1 MKKFLTSFLVTL
13 LSGFLLLPIPNAFA
27 ADNTAIS
34 SNSGTFNI
42 KLNDIS
48 PEILQPGQDLTV
60 KATVTNVSGETQSDV
75 NVNLRINPNL
85 LVNRDQLDYWAQG
98 HPDGFLI
105 TSNTI
110 SNIAPGQ
117 STTTTLT
124 TSEAQY
130 PQEFNSWGTRGISVD
145 VTQGN
150 SEDIKALTA
159 SFIVIDTADQY
170 EPINLIPL
178 AALTSPQPKDSSGMI
193 GPIDNDLVKD
203 SPLEKT
209 LTTIKN
215 NPISTAVDPAL
226 VEEASKSTTDDG
238 KSWYQNYLALGD
250 KEVINLPA
258 FDPDVVAVARTS
270 GNTPYKTFVDT
281 IKNVGTITPKGLNNI
296 IWPADGVID
305 PNLLGNIATN
315 KDTLILDSNNFS
327 SKPGISYTPDTL
339 TSLYT
344 QSGTATNVLVAD
356 HQLSQLFSDI
366 NATSNETQITQR
378 FLAETATI
386 TRELPNSTRNILF
399 TTNRNWNPDPTK
411 VQSVFSALKKASWVK
426 FTNVATA
433 TDNIANDNYGTLSYS
448 NENRAAEIDS
458 DLISKTESTKEQLLA
473 FSKAVAG
480 SSNLNEAGTT
490 AYAEVASASFR
501 KQKNNQKNFFNDWQ
515 ENTKKI
521 TDSIQI
527 VKTSNLNLLTDTAE
541 VRFLVI
547 NNHNEP
553 VNLKIDTK
561 TSNTKLKA
569 APPPHVEIAANRQVN
584 FTVKLTAVGTGDSVL
599 TLTPESP
606 DGSPV
611 ASPTSVHV
619 SLHVTWA
626 TWTTNIIFAF
636 AGILIVFGIYRT
648 IKKNSIK
655 PKPDKETVILS
666 EEF

>member
-1 MKKFLTSFLVTL
+1 MKKFLKFFLVSL
-13 LSGFLLLPIPNAFA
+13 LSGFFLLPIPNAHA
-27 ADNTAIS
+27 ADNNAIS

-42 KLNDIS
+42 TFNDIS
-48 PEILQPGQDLTV
+48 PEILQVGQDLTV
-60 KATVTNVSGETQSDV
+60 KATVTNVSSETQSDV

-85 LVNRDQLDYWAQG
+85 LINRAQLDYWAQG
-98 HPDGFLI
+98 HPDGFLV

-110 SNIAPGQ
+110 SSIAPGQ

-124 TSEAQY
+124 VSKAES
-130 PQEFNSWGTRGISVD
+130 PPEFNSWGTRGITVD
-145 VTQGN
+145 VTKGN
-150 SEDIKALTA
+150 SEDIQALAA

-178 AALTSPQPKDSSGMI
+178 AALTSPQPKDSSGVI
-193 GPIDNDLVKD
+193 GPIDSDLVKD

-209 LTTIKN
+209 LTTVKN
-215 NPISTAVDPAL
+215 NPISMAVDPAL
-226 VEEASKSTTDDG
+226 IEEASKSTTDAG
-238 KSWYQNYLALGD
+238 KLWYQNYLTMGS
-250 KEVINLPA
+250 KETINLPA
-258 FDPDVVAVARTS
+258 FDPDVVAVARTND
-270 GNTPYKTFVDT
+270 NTPYKNFVDT
-281 IKNVGTITPKGLNNI
+281 IKNIGTTNAKGLNNI
-296 IWPADGVID
+296 IWPADGAMD

-327 SKPGISYTPDTL
+327 PKPGITYTPDTL
-339 TSLYT
+339 TSLYA
-344 QSGTATNVLVAD
+344 QNGNATNVLVAD
-356 HQLSQLFSDI
+356 HQLSQLLSGI
-366 NATSNETQITQR
+366 NATSNQTQTTQR

-386 TRELPNSTRNILF
+386 TREMPNITRNIIF
-399 TTNRNWNPDPTK
+399 TANRNWNPDPAK
-411 VQSVFSALKKASWVK
+411 VQSVFSALEKASWVK

-433 TDNIANDNYGTLSYS
+433 TDNVANDSYGTLSYS
-448 NENRAAEIDS
+448 DENRAAEIDS
-458 DLISKTESTKEQLLA
+458 DLISKTETTKEQLLA

-480 SSNLNEAGTT
+480 SSNLNEVGPT

-501 KQKNNQKNFFNDWQ
+501 NQKNNQQNFFNGWQ
-515 ENTKKI
+515 ENAKKI
-521 TDSIQI
+521 TGSIQI

-541 VRFLVI
+541 VKFLVI
-547 NNHNEP
+547 NNHDEP

-569 APPPHVEIAANRQVN
+569 TPPPHVEIAANRQVN
-584 FTVKLTAVGTGDSVL
+584 FAVQLTAVGTGDSVL

-619 SLHVTWA
+619 SLHVTWG

-648 IKKNSIK
+648 IKKNAI
-655 PKPDKETVILS
+655 KPDKETGILG